1 MDDLLH
7 LKRVAIN
14 TIVDLNKDTRED
26 IKLALSNLFIK
37 PLIIFP
43 EAYDEF
49 VRAIGHSAEATDRWL
64 NIQMNVHTD
73 LGPDREVL
81 LKHFVDIQRRV
92 FKETPGGELFVKTE
106 DEMKKS
112 SFLIAFL
119 LRVYGDSIILDL
131 PAEGGNKDE

>member
-7 LKRVAIN
+7 LKRVAVN

-37 PLIIFP
+37 PLVIFP

-64 NIQMNVHTD
+64 NIQMNVLTD
-73 LGPDREVL
+73 LGPNRDAL
-81 LKHFVDIQRRV
+81 LGHFFEIQKKV
-92 FKETPGGELFVKTE
+92 FKETPGGQLFVKAE
-106 DEMKKS
+106 NEVKQS
-112 SFLIAFL
+112 SFLLAFM
-119 LRVYGDSIILDL
+119 LRVYGDSIVIDL
-131 PAEGGNKDE
+131 TPEGGNKDE